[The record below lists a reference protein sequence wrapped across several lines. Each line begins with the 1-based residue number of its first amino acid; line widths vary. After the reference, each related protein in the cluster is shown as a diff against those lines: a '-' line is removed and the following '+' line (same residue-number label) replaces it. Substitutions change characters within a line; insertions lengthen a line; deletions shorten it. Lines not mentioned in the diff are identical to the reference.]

1 MNDLKET
8 PMIKQY
14 LSIKKEYPDTIL
26 FYRMGDFFEMFFEDA
41 KVASPI
47 LEITL
52 TSRNK
57 NKEFSVPMCGIPA
70 RAADVYIQ
78 KLINKGFKV
87 AVCDQVENPAFSK
100 GLVKREVVRIV
111 TPGMIIDNRYLDSKT
126 NNFIISVA
134 LEHDMV
140 GLSCIDISTGMF
152 NLTQSKDI
160 SLIINEISSID
171 PKEIILQKTDKDDV
185 ALHSLNVL
193 FSGKTVT
200 YLEKDRYDY
209 INCKNFLTEQFE
221 IKSLRCFGCEN
232 KIAGICAA
240 GALLSYIHETQK
252 QKIDHLSKINTYD
265 LKNYLVIDE
274 VSTRNLELLNNL
286 QNKTRAGTLLSVI
299 DKTVTSMGARKLKT
313 WIKYPL
319 IDKDKIMSRLDAV
332 SEAKEKFLQRKK
344 IRTCLKSI
352 QDMERLCSK
361 ISMGRCNGRDLTA
374 LKHSL
379 MILPE
384 IENCILDL
392 DSLLFKF
399 NSKSDQ
405 AELLELAKKI
415 DASIREDA
423 PLTITDGNIIK
434 EGFVIE
440 LDELINISRTGKE
453 MMLALEKKER
463 EKTGIKSLKL
473 KFNKVFGYFIE
484 ISKSQIKSI
493 PPYYIRKQTLVN
505 AERYITEELKEVEI
519 KVTGAEE
526 KRFAMELDIFDDIR
540 KTVTKKSEKI
550 FSVASDIAKLDVLLG
565 FAEVAVQNDYVRPDI
580 NLKGVIYI
588 RNGRHPVVEKT
599 LTNERFVPN
608 SILIDNKNNQVLIIT
623 GPNMSGKSTVLR
635 QTALFVLMTQIG
647 AFVPAEKVSVP
658 VTDKIFTRVG
668 ALDNL
673 SAGQSTFMVEME
685 ETANIINNATNNS
698 LIIIDEIGR
707 GTSTFDGLSIA
718 WAVAEHLHD
727 FKKKGVKTLFATHY
741 HELTALEQTKKR
753 VKNFHIAVKENNG
766 KVTFLR
772 KLAKGGTN
780 RSYGI
785 YVAQLAGMPK
795 TVLKKAAK
803 ILKNIEKQEHN
814 LNGAL
819 VLNNK
824 KKSISE
830 ITQLSMFPDPK
841 DLLLKEI
848 KSLDVF
854 SMTPI
859 EAISYLNEIKEKTV
873 SVLQKKI

>member
-1 MNDLKET
+1 MNNPKET

-14 LSIKKEYPDTIL
+14 MSIKKEYSDAIL

-41 KVASPI
+41 KIASPI

-78 KLINKGFKV
+78 KLIEKGFKV
-87 AVCDQVENPAFSK
+87 AVCDQVENPAFAK
-100 GLVKREVVRIV
+100 GIVKRAVVRVI
-111 TPGMIIDNRYLDSKT
+111 TPGMVLDSQYLDSKT

-134 LEHDMV
+134 LDREMI
-140 GLSCIDISTGMF
+140 GLSSMDISTGLF
-152 NLTQSKDI
+152 NMTQSSDI
-160 SLIINEISSID
+160 SLIINEISNID
-171 PKEIILQKTDKDDV
+171 PKEIILKKTDKDDFV
-185 ALHSLNVL
+185 LQSMDML
-193 FSGKTVT
+193 FSEKTVT
-200 YLEKDRYDY
+200 YLEKEIYDY
-209 INCKNFLTEQFE
+209 KKCKNFLTEQFE
-221 IKSLRCFGCEN
+221 TESLKSLGCEN
-232 KIAGICAA
+232 KTAGICAA

-252 QKIDHLSKINTYD
+252 QKTDHLCKINTYN
-265 LKNYLVIDE
+265 LKNYLVVDE

-286 QNKTRAGTLLSVI
+286 QNKTRSGTLLSVI

-319 IDKDKIMSRLDAV
+319 IDKDKILLRLDAV
-332 SEAKEKFLQRKK
+332 SEAKEKFVQRKEA
-344 IRTCLKSI
+344 RVCLKSV

-361 ISMGRCNGRDLTA
+361 ISMGRCNGRDLTV
-374 LKHSL
+374 LKNSL

-384 IENCILDL
+384 IENIISDF
-392 DSLLFKF
+392 DSSLFKF
-399 NSKSDQ
+399 NNKSDQ
-405 AELLELAKKI
+405 AELSELAKKI
-415 DASIREDA
+415 DDSIREDA
-423 PLTITDGNIIK
+423 PLTITEGNIIK
-434 EGFVIE
+434 EGFVSE
-440 LDELINISRTGKE
+440 LDELINIGRTGRE
-453 MMLALEKKER
+453 MMIALEKKER

-484 ISKSQIKSI
+484 ISKSQIKQV

-505 AERYITEELKEVEI
+505 AERYITEELKEFEI

-540 KTVTKKSEKI
+540 EAVAEKSGKI

-565 FAEVAVQNDYVRPDI
+565 FAEVAVQNDYVKPDI

-588 RNGRHPVVEKT
+588 KNGRHPVVEKN
-599 LTNERFVPN
+599 LANERFVPN
-608 SILIDNKNNQVLIIT
+608 SILMDNKNNQVLIIT

-647 AFVPAEKVSVP
+647 GFVPAEKVSVP

-685 ETANIINNATNNS
+685 ETANIINSATNKS

-741 HELTALEQTKKR
+741 HELTALEKIKKR

-766 KVTFLR
+766 EIAFLR
-772 KLAKGGTN
+772 KLVKGGSS

-795 TVLKKAAK
+795 AVLKKAAK
-803 ILKNIEKQEHN
+803 ILKNIEKKEYN
-814 LNGAL
+814 LSGAL
-819 VLNNK
+819 VSNNK
-824 KKSISE
+824 KKFVSE
-830 ITQLSMFPDPK
+830 KTQLSMFPDPK
-841 DLLLKEI
+841 DILLKEI

-854 SMTPI
+854 SMTPM
-859 EAISYLNEIKEKTV
+859 EAINCLNEIKEKTV